1 MRHNIYISAKIWKSI
16 SKSAELEG
24 RSISNYICRLHTIH
38 TKGRSTSPTGGS
50 QRVISLDGRDH
61 DVANVVSSVGEKGFA
76 TACIPTGAS
85 VRERGVATVL
95 REALEESGEISVETA
110 EGLEGYKTPPGVVL
124 SIDVEKVEE
133 EMGEWK
139 PDSENLKKNGEGQN
153 PDVADVVKASMEKNA
168 DNVRS
173 GLRDQ
178 LMRDLDDI
186 IGMREVTSYS
196 KEDQLKHFK
205 KKKKERGRKKK

>member
-61 DVANVVSSVGEKGFA
+61 DVANVGSSVGEK
-76 TACIPTGAS
+76 
-85 VRERGVATVL
+85 GVATVL